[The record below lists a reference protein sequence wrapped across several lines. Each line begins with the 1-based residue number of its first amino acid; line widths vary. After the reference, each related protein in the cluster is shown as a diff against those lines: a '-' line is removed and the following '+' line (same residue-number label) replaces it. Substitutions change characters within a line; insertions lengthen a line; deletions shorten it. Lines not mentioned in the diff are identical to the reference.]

1 MQTACHCSQQL
12 GQPPSQPL
20 RLTACQHG
28 LHGLPARQ
36 SARPAVLRVRFSAC
50 AAAGCA
56 VCCSARQG
64 APPLSEQPAAIAAR
78 QSASARPLSR
88 SQHACSGGVPLPGAA
103 GAGWECSAAG
113 AHRVAQAQRPCHP
126 APSGRA
132 AAATACRHDLA
143 AGRLRAI
150 AGAASR
156 DQAPR
161 QPRESIGHA

>member
-1 MQTACHCSQQL
+1 MQTACHRSQQL

-50 AAAGCA
+50 AAAGLRSLPQRQTGGA
-56 VCCSARQG
+56 AALSAASRHRNTSVS
-64 APPLSEQPAAIAAR
+64 LSEASQPEPARLQRRCAAPGR
-78 QSASARPLSR
+78 SR
-88 SQHACSGGVPLPGAA
+88 RRLGVQRRRRSSCCPGP
-103 GAGWECSAAG
+103 
-113 AHRVAQAQRPCHP
+113 RPCHP
-126 APSGRA
+126 APSRRA